1 MPNYLPSQSST
12 LQPSIT
18 KRCRTK
24 QQKDEFPRIP
34 AKFAF
39 LTPEVS
45 LFEKN
50 SSFETISDF
59 SFKEDLLTN
68 KEFSGLVPNNFWCH
82 QLFAELFSYFKDF
95 KCDRTEQILA
105 SFFSLRYIGLLFCKF
120 TTTELNQPERS
131 AKQNLQ
137 FFIILQSVLAYSSYQ
152 IVFYSFLRY
161 KFFKAS
167 NVSLKMAFTT
177 WA

>member
-34 AKFAF
+34 AKFVF

-82 QLFAELFSYFKDF
+82 RQLAELFSYFKGF

-105 SFFSLRYIGLLFCKF
+105 SFFSHLGTFDYYLANLLLRNS
-120 TTTELNQPERS
+120 TS
-131 AKQNLQ
+131 
-137 FFIILQSVLAYSSYQ
+137 QSVLRNKIY
-152 IVFYSFLRY
+152 IFLLFY
-161 KFFKAS
+161 KAC
-167 NVSLKMAFTT
+167 
-177 WA
+177 